1 MSKFVTYPQ
10 GNPRD
15 KLKGMQVAQ
24 YAAALEVVN
33 ESCQMMK
40 GLAQQNLR
48 NSGRVNTGI
57 LRQSIG
63 YRVEARPSGVIGT
76 VYVGADYGAWVEYG
90 RAGRISNPPNL
101 DTSKAATAAWP
112 PVDAMIRWVKDKAKT
127 LAPSGRTKSGRARKA
142 KQEDIESLA
151 YLVGRKIANFG
162 IAPSPFMGPA
172 FAKTKQTFLKRYREA
187 LARIK
192 P

>member
-1 MSKFVTYPQ
+1 MSKFVTFPQ
-10 GNPRD
+10 GDPRA
-15 KLKGMQVAQ
+15 KLKGLQAAQ
-24 YAAALEVVN
+24 YAAAIEAVN

-48 NSGRVNTGI
+48 NAGRVNTGI
-57 LRQSIG
+57 ARQSIG
-63 YRVEARPSGVIGT
+63 FHVDARPTGVTGT
-76 VYVGADYGAWVEYG
+76 VYCGADYGIWIEYG
-90 RAGRISNPPNL
+90 RAGLVSNPPNL

-112 PVDAMIRWVKDKAKT
+112 PVDVMIRWVKDKAKT

-172 FAKTKQTFLKRYREA
+172 FVRTKRTFLIRYTQA